1 MAEDPTSPKSDS
13 SEDTRRYWEHLDAKF
28 AAFNTPSASKP
39 EPVRKPDPPS
49 EPALP
54 PVPEP
59 AASTER
65 VPVPLGERQRAS
77 GLIAEAFG
85 ALLAFEDGLPGA
97 RPVRLAFDDKTAAE
111 KTAAEQ
117 LAPPAPVEPAITDAM
132 IEDVVRRVI
141 EKMAPDAIR
150 ALVADIVSET
160 AERLV
165 KEEIDR
171 IRNQHV

>member
-28 AAFNTPSASKP
+28 ATLNTPPTPAP
-39 EPVRKPDPPS
+39 EPVH
-49 EPALP
+49 
-54 PVPEP
+54 EP
-59 AASTER
+59 AAPWTPDPEPETTSASDP
-65 VPVPLGERQRAS
+65 VPVPVTERQPVS
-77 GLIAEAFG
+77 GLIVEAFA
-85 ALLAFEDGLPGA
+85 ALLALEDGEPGA
-97 RPVRLAFDDKTAAE
+97 RAVRLTFEE
-111 KTAAEQ
+111 KH
-117 LAPPAPVEPAITDAM
+117 PPAAAAMEATISDAM

-141 EKMAPDAIR
+141 ERMAPDVVR
-150 ALVADIVSET
+150 AVVADIVSET

>member
-13 SEDTRRYWEHLDAKF
+13 SEDTRRYWEHLDSKF
-28 AAFNTPSASKP
+28 ATFNKPAAPKP
-39 EPVRKPDPPS
+39 EPGREPDPP
-49 EPALP
+49 PAPELP
-54 PVPEP
+54 PAPEP
-59 AASTER
+59 VAAPER
-65 VPVPLGERQRAS
+65 VPVPVGERQPAS

-85 ALLAFEDGLPGA
+85 ALLALEDGQPGA
-97 RPVRLAFDDKTAAE
+97 RAVRLTFDE
-111 KTAAEQ
+111 KTA
-117 LAPPAPVEPAITDAM
+117 PPAAVEPTITDAM

-141 EKMAPDAIR
+141 DRMAPDVIR
-150 ALVADIVSET
+150 TLVADIVSET